1 MRIETYNQVAGL
13 YKLNKPTK
21 ATNTQ
26 GVQVSRDQVQISQ
39 VGKDYQIAKQAV
51 ADASDVREDKV
62 ADLKARIAAGTYNVS
77 ADDFAS
83 KLLEKYN
90 ALSF

>member
-1 MRIETYNQVAGL
+1 MRIETYNQIPGL
-13 YKLNKPTK
+13 YKLNKTTK
-21 ATNTQ
+21 NTNSAS
-26 GVQVSRDQVQISQ
+26 VQSGREQVQISQ

-51 ADASDVREDKV
+51 ANASDVREDKV

-77 ADDFAS
+77 PDDFAS

>member
-13 YKLNKPTK
+13 YKLNKPAK
-21 ATNTQ
+21 TQ
-26 GVQVSRDQVQISQ
+26 NSAGVAASRDQVQISQ

>member
-13 YKLNKPTK
+13 YKLNKPAK
-21 ATNTQ
+21 ASNSA
-26 GVQVSRDQVQISQ
+26 GVQTGRDQVQISRA
-39 VGKDYQIAKQAV
+39 GKDYQIAKQAV

-77 ADDFAS
+77 PDDFAS